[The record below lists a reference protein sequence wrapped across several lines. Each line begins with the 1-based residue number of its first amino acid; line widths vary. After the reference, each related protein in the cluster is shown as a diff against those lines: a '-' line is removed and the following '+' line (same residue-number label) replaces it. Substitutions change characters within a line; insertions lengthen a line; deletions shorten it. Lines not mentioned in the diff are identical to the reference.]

1 MQRIFIGSSLFYKY
15 SKFNLHRAFDLYQS
29 ILLIMKVV
37 NSNSHIFF
45 QIFWCLTHSILSY
58 REFVCSS
65 PGATPFHYAAIDSLS
80 QYTQTKFFN
89 YFTSLWKVC
98 KSGGYNMLPM
108 IEIWF
113 TNLPKSGG
121 GSFAPPQPKD
131 SDSPATA
138 QRCIRKIDRQTQL
151 DTKWQLDLDQPNPD
165 QPRDISGRQGASIK
179 GIFVLIF
186 NLR

>member
-1 MQRIFIGSSLFYKY
+1 MQRFFMRLSFFTNIQNSSCIGPLSYFNQLF
-15 SKFNLHRAFDLYQS
+15 F
-29 ILLIMKVV
+29 IMKVV
-37 NSNSHIFF
+37 NSDSHTSF

-98 KSGGYNMLPM
+98 KSGGYNRLPM
-108 IEIWF
+108 VEIGF
-113 TNLPKSGG
+113 TDLPKSGG
-121 GSFAPPQPKD
+121 GSFAPPQPQD

-151 DTKWQLDLDQPNPD
+151 DTTWQLDLDQPNPD